1 MEILDERQ
9 LIWLIEDRIGDKMES
24 LDKLSKRDL
33 QIVSNYVLDQRL
45 TSCI

>member
-24 LDKLSKRDL
+24 LDKLSKKDL
-33 QIVSNYVLDQRL
+33 VRL
-45 TSCI
+45 FLALSE